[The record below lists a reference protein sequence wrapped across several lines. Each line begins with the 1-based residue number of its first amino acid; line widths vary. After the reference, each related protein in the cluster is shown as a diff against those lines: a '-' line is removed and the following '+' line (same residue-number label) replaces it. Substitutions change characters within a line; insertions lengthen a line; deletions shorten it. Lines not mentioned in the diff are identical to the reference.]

1 MHRNAL
7 IYQRK
12 FFLETLKTRPP
23 SRQNFSLMISKGI
36 SRGFADY
43 RQRSIDFIRIAGEHH
58 IATAPKKDRH
68 RL

>member
-1 MHRNAL
+1 
-7 IYQRK
+7 
-12 FFLETLKTRPP
+12 
-23 SRQNFSLMISKGI
+23 MISKGNL
-36 SRGFADY
+36 RGSVSGGFGDY